1 MAANAA
7 VATAMQQAV
16 VDLNALAL
24 QGKQLH
30 WNLQGKN
37 FLSLHEQLDLVVDFA
52 RTSYDEFAERL
63 VAVGGSPDAR
73 ANTIAEQSVLSP
85 LPEGYIMVDDA
96 YKIFEA
102 ALMDVAKEMIKHIDA
117 VDAVDHLSADLLIST
132 ARELEKTA
140 WMLRAEMGRLG

>member
-1 MAANAA
+1 MTVNPV
-7 VATAMQQAV
+7 VAEAMQQAV

-37 FLSLHEQLDLVVDFA
+37 FLSLHEQLDTVVDFA

-63 VAVGGSPDAR
+63 VAIGGSPDAR
-73 ANTIAEQSVLSP
+73 ANTIAESAVLSP
-85 LPEGYIMVDDA
+85 LPSGYIQVSDA
-96 YKIFEA
+96 YEIFEG
-102 ALMDVAKEMIKHIDA
+102 ALMAVSEEMKKHIDG
-117 VDAVDHLSADLLIST
+117 VDEVDHLSADLLIST